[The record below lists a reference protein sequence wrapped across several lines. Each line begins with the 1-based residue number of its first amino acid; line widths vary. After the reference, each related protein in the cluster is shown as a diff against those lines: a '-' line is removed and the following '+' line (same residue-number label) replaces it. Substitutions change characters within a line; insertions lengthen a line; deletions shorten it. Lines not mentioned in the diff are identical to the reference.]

1 MILIDFRNWIFD
13 KSLGF
18 LPNAQKE
25 LLQRDFDTL
34 TKNTNF
40 KILDLGAVK
49 PLSISNLFF
58 KNKEQIAVSPL
69 KNIETYYEAI
79 DKVLETENKGTIDY
93 TEAAEEEIYFY
104 GQNSLVSHLASEIA
118 LCGINENT
126 DESLFEEYCEDFELT
141 PFSFDLPDDIL
152 TSDMACFVGNT
163 LLICLAY
170 IKDKKVKKDLFSLLK
185 ANRISTITFTK
196 EQVEHGVFDMKP
208 VGDKLILTQKAY
220 DVFTEDQKNALLEI
234 KTEII
239 KIPFL
244 EKAGIKLRDII
255 L

>member
-13 KSLGF
+13 KSLGV

-25 LLQRDFDTL
+25 LLQRDFDIL
-34 TKNTNF
+34 TKNTDF
-40 KILDLGAVK
+40 KILDLGPVK
-49 PLSISNLFF
+49 PLSVSDLFF
-58 KNKEQIAVSPL
+58 KNEEQIAVSPI
-69 KNIETYYEAI
+69 KDIETYYETI
-79 DKVLETENKGTIDY
+79 DKVLEIENKETIDY

-118 LCGINENT
+118 LCGINEKT

-152 TSDMACFVGNT
+152 TSDVACFVGNM

-185 ANRISTITFTK
+185 SNGISTITFTK
-196 EQVEHGVFDMKP
+196 EQVENGVFDMKP
-208 VGDKLILTQKAY
+208 VGDKLILTQKVY
-220 DVFTEDQKNALLEI
+220 DVFTEEQKTAFSVI

-244 EKAGIKLRDII
+244 EKAEIKLRDII